1 MVTEW
6 QGLLETLQSTDREV
20 SLRAGTVQLG
30 WAGAQIKAVS
40 LTEEH
45 IGKSCFSFAGL
56 VWFWLPGCCPV
67 GYCLPEDAKNFS
79 YLFILNSFYCLYF
92 ISTFWWIK
100 SVIMQKILLE
110 ISRSFHSFIW
120 PFGCISLCEKSELHI
135 QFLALTN
142 KHRACSPFH
151 QDKDSRDH
159 KSYRTCLVCAQYVR
173 VSVQVEVMG
182 FSSWNEANEVWSR
195 PSKL

>member
-6 QGLLETLQSTDREV
+6 QGVLETLESTDREV
-20 SLRAGTVQLG
+20 SLRTGTVQLG

-92 ISTFWWIK
+92 IYTFCWIK
-100 SVIMQKILLE
+100 SVIIQKILLK
-110 ISRSFHSFIW
+110 ISRSCRSFIW
-120 PFGCISLCEKSELHI
+120 PFICISLCEKSESCTSSFWLWPTRTEP
-135 QFLALTN
+135 ALLSIKPTSAETT
-142 KHRACSPFH
+142 KTTG
-151 QDKDSRDH
+151 
-159 KSYRTCLVCAQYVR
+159 YVWLVLNTSGCQ
-173 VSVQVEVMG
+173 
-182 FSSWNEANEVWSR
+182 
-195 PSKL
+195 